1 MLGSFVEAINRNI
14 IDGVIWVLA
23 QTSQD
28 SYSSISYYANVALA
42 LNRYTLNAND
52 IINKIDFLLKDEKVK
67 NLQRMIDSKRK
78 YRVADLIEYILYDSS
93 LNEGVNEEFLKE

>member
-28 SYSSISYYANVALA
+28 SYSSISYYGSTHESL
-42 LNRYTLNAND
+42 YTD
-52 IINKIDFLLKDEKVK
+52 TPCDKLKTAD
-67 NLQRMIDSKRK
+67 RMIDSKRK
-78 YRVADLIEYILYDSS
+78 YRAADLIEYILYDSS

>member
-1 MLGSFVEAINRNI
+1 MHHNSLY
-14 IDGVIWVLA
+14 L
-23 QTSQD
+23 
-28 SYSSISYYANVALA
+28 ISNHTNTKLFLNHGGATADVALA

-67 NLQRMIDSKRK
+67 KNSKSMINSKRK
-78 YRVADLIEYILYDSS
+78 YRAADLIEYILYDSS